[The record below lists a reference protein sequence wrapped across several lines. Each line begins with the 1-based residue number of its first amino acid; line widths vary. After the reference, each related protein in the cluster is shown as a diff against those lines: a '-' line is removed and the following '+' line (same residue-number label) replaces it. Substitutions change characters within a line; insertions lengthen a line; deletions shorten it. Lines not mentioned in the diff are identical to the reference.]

1 MFSKIK
7 KVITN
12 PYVFSV
18 VSKIFGVLVGFLF
31 TVFQARF
38 LGAEIKGQIATVNSI
53 VAITTIVFA
62 FGVYQAYPYFKRNS
76 DVDILPI
83 FMKIALLFLG
93 VYAVIAT
100 AAIAFLDLSA
110 KYIAVLVITPLLV
123 YDGIVSYVTLVE
135 EPNKR
140 HITDMVVMLGELIL
154 MVVLWLTSEPSFL
167 LGAVI
172 IAAKDVIKAVVFTY
186 WWRKRIFVKT
196 ESVWKWTPKLIRF
209 GFFPM
214 LAVLMSTLNYRVGV
228 LMMDGKVADAAIG
241 VYSVGVL
248 IVERIWLVPDAM
260 KGVMVSNLAKGK
272 DAREAAFVVRVCNT
286 VCMLIA
292 LGIVLL
298 GKPFIHFMFGAEYAE
313 AYNVILIL
321 LVGVFAMIY
330 YRTIAAYNIAIG
342 KQAISFALL
351 SVSVVSNVVAN
362 WFLIPVHGIY
372 GAGFASVI
380 SYVICSV
387 LFVIYFCHSTK
398 IPVWDMLFIRRADCK
413 KIMKKMK
420 SKKERKDQER

>member
-1 MFSKIK
+1 MFKKIK
-7 KVITN
+7 KIVSN

-18 VSKIFGVLVGFLF
+18 VSKVFGVLVGFLF

-53 VAITTIVFA
+53 VGITTIVFA
-62 FGVYQAYPYFKRNS
+62 FGIYQAYPYFKRNS
-76 DVDILPI
+76 EVDILPI
-83 FMKIALLFLG
+83 FMKLALLLLG
-93 VYAVIAT
+93 IYAVVAT
-100 AAIAFLDLSA
+100 AAIVGLDLSA
-110 KYIAVLVITPLLV
+110 KYIAVLIITPLLV

-140 HITDMVVMLGELIL
+140 HITDMAVMVGELIL
-154 MVVLWLTSEPSFL
+154 VVILWLVSEPSFL
-167 LGAVI
+167 LGVVI
-172 IAAKDVIKAVVFTY
+172 IAVKDVTKAVIFTY

-196 ESVWKWTPKLIRF
+196 ESVWRWMPKLVKF

-214 LAVLMSTLNYRVGV
+214 LSLLMSTLNYRVGV
-228 LMMDGKVADAAIG
+228 LMMDGRVADAAIG

-260 KGVMVSNLAKGK
+260 KGVMVSNLTKGK

-292 LGIVLL
+292 LGIVVL
-298 GKPFIHFMFGAEYAE
+298 GKPFIHFMFGAEYAD

-342 KQAISFALL
+342 KQTISFVLL
-351 SVSVVSNVVAN
+351 SVSVVTNIVAN
-362 WFLIPVHGIY
+362 WLLIPVYGIY
-372 GAGFASVI
+372 GAGLASVV

-387 LFVIYFCHSTK
+387 LFVIYFCRSTGV
-398 IPVWDMLFIRRADCK
+398 PFWDMLFVRRADCSK
-413 KIMKKMK
+413 VMKKLTG
-420 SKKERKDQER
+420 KKKPNDQLR